1 MPKARSRD
9 DSMVVRAPIGPSQC
23 TTKRTFVMEKSA
35 GIMSIAQG
43 VSDST
48 ARWAV
53 LQYVR
58 GKLRV
63 AFSATFMTYNQK
75 PNPSFSA
82 SLRKR
87 QSSLGSTIR
96 KKAVGLSVAKRH
108 GLFWCIT

>member
-1 MPKARSRD
+1 MWANETKVKTPNVHTAIWEPFRLAELGKVTRMRQNKLAMIRKKEENMPRARSRD

-53 LQYVR
+53 LQVC
-58 GKLRV
+58 LC
-63 AFSATFMTYNQK
+63 N
-75 PNPSFSA
+75 
-82 SLRKR
+82 
-87 QSSLGSTIR
+87 
-96 KKAVGLSVAKRH
+96 
-108 GLFWCIT
+108 